1 MTLHTLKIFAM
12 NRLNEICYDMKCLK
26 ALSFILTWGK
36 IVYPL
41 TTELEVKEKT
51 NPRKNYDLAFHMQGL
66 LFLSKN
72 KPSNYKIKKDKFLT
86 EFI

>member
-1 MTLHTLKIFAM
+1 MTLHTLKIFALQTI
-12 NRLNEICYDMKCLK
+12 NRFCYDIKCPK

-51 NPRKNYDLAFHMQGL
+51 NPRKDYDLAFHMQGL
-66 LFLSKN
+66 LFLSKK

>member
-1 MTLHTLKIFAM
+1 MTLHTLKIFA
-12 NRLNEICYDMKCLK
+12 LQTINEICYDITCPK

-72 KPSNYKIKKDKFLT
+72 EPLNYKIKKDKFLT

>member
-1 MTLHTLKIFAM
+1 
-12 NRLNEICYDMKCLK
+12 MKCLK

-66 LFLSKN
+66 LFLSKK
-72 KPSNYKIKKDKFLT
+72 KPSNYKIKKDKFPT